1 MEPKPSGRKEPTR
14 TWKGRSMPHSSSTGD
29 TRPMTRRRTLAV
41 IGAALTVGTV
51 VATGAGAQALT
62 GDASPAH
69 RAVSGHPVMRTLTP
83 QVRAQLDRAVQHVL
97 KTTHTPGVTVGLWA
111 PGKGSYVKAFGTA
124 DTATNAPMSPGFN
137 MRVGSVTK
145 TFTVT
150 ALLRLVDHQ
159 QVSLD
164 DPISKY
170 VHGVPNGHHITLRHL
185 AEMRSGLFNYLLDD
199 DFVREYEAD
208 PHRVFTTKEMLAYSF
223 KHPVAFPAGSQFNYS
238 NTNTVL
244 LARVVQKVTGK
255 PFDRYLA
262 QHVLRPAHLTHTF
275 MPKGAEFPAP
285 HAHGYTNQ
293 TADDSVADA
302 TDWNPPGGPSGVMIS
317 TLHDLRSWASTL
329 AEGTLLSKATQAERL
344 TMKPTGKKGVG
355 YGLGVFNNHGWIGHN
370 GSLPG
375 YQTVMV
381 YLPKVKA
388 TLVVHTT
395 SDIAVKDK
403 ALSTKFAQAITGIVT
418 PKNVYD
424 IPTS

>member
-1 MEPKPSGRKEPTR
+1 
-14 TWKGRSMPHSSSTGD
+14 
-29 TRPMTRRRTLAV
+29 MTRRRTLAV
-41 IGAALTVGTV
+41 IGAALAAGTV
-51 VATGAGAQALT
+51 VATGVGAQAFT
-62 GDASPAH
+62 GDAAPAH
-69 RAVSGHPVMRTLTP
+69 KAVSSQPVMRTLTP

-124 DTATNAPMSPGFN
+124 DTATNAPMSPSFN
-137 MRVGSVTK
+137 MRIGSITK

-150 ALLRLVDHQ
+150 ALLRLVDHK
-159 QVSLD
+159 QVNLD

-199 DFVREYEAD
+199 DFVKASVTD
-208 PHRVFTTKEMLAYSF
+208 PHRTFTNEEMLAYSF
-223 KHPVAFPAGSQFNYS
+223 KHPVLSPAGSEFNYS
-238 NTNTVL
+238 NTNTIL
-244 LARVVQKVTGK
+244 LSMVVQKVTGQ

-262 QHVLRPAHLTHTF
+262 QHVLKPAHLEHTF

-302 TDWNPPGGPSGVMIS
+302 TDWAPPGGASGVMIS
-317 TLHDLRSWASTL
+317 DLHDLRSWASTL
-329 AEGTLLSKATQAERL
+329 AEGTLLSRATQAERL
-344 TMKPTGKKGVG
+344 TMLPTGRDGIG
-355 YGLGVFNNHGWIGHN
+355 YGLGIFDNHGWIGHN

-395 SDIAVKDK
+395 SDIAVEGK
-403 ALSTKFAQAITGIVT
+403 ALSTKFAQAITNIVT

-424 IPTS
+424 IPTT